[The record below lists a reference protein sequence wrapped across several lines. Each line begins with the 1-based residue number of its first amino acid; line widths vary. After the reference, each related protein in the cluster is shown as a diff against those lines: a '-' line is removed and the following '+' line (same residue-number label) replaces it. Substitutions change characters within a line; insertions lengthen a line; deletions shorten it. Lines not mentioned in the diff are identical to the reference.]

1 MNNTK
6 NQTHTLLPEIAE
18 LYKRGGGVFDKKNIS
33 AMLPSSCADIFPT
46 NYVTTYHD
54 TSITGITEP

>member
-6 NQTHTLLPEIAE
+6 NQTHTFYLKLHNFVKGE
-18 LYKRGGGVFDKKNIS
+18 VVCVKKNKS
-33 AMLPSSCADIFPT
+33 AMLPTSCVDIFPT